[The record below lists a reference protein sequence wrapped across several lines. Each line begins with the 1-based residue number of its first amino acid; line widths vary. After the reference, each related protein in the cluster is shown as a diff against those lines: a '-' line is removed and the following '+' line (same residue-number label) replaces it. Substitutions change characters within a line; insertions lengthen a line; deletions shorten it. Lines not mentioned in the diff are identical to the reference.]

1 MLKELDLSPYIIIK
15 HTPTHTCM
23 PFNTYT
29 YTDTHTDP
37 HFIREADSGSSRLKT
52 TCVFTGP

>member
-29 YTDTHTDP
+29 DTQIHISLERQIQAAVD
-37 HFIREADSGSSRLKT
+37 
-52 TCVFTGP
+52 

>member
-23 PFNTYT
+23 PFNT